1 MTRLLVR
8 LIVLYQKATSPLLPR
23 CCRFEPS
30 CSEYLK
36 GALERRGLF
45 RGSLLGLKRLL
56 KCAAWHPGG
65 YDPVK

>member
-8 LIVLYQKATSPLLPR
+8 LIVLYQKAVSPLLPR

-30 CSEYLK
+30 CSEYFK
-36 GALERRGLF
+36 VSLERHGLF
-45 RGSLLGLKRLL
+45 LGTWLGLKRIF

>member
-1 MTRLLVR
+1 MTRMLVR
-8 LIVLYQKATSPLLPR
+8 LIVLYQKATFSLLPR

-30 CSEYLK
+30 CSEYVK

-45 RGSLLGLKRLL
+45 RGTLLGLKRLL